1 MLPGYFHGA
10 ANKFNFNGEITF
22 PRQRLRKI
30 CSKSDVTPSYSYQL
44 WVSESYR
51 SRSTCHK
58 HLIPVETSE
67 ITLRRHQ
74 VAKVFFPITYDRNE
88 LETWGWCQCSS
99 RQGASTDIQQTRGQI
114 LTRARP
120 GVWATFARLGGKT
133 APLRTRKLRKLTTS
147 GKRRWIGRGKFYKKY
162 SSFFDQVK
170 FEATGGQ
177 KRSNFLNLAIF
188 AENRSYLNNYTS

>member
-1 MLPGYFHGA
+1 MRPGYFHGA

-30 CSKSDVTPSYSYQL
+30 CSKFDVTPSYSYQS

-51 SRSTCHK
+51 SRSTCCHK

-88 LETWGWCQCSS
+88 LEDVGLVPVLFSS
-99 RQGASTDIQQTRGQI
+99 RRIDWHTTD
-114 LTRARP
+114 P
-120 GVWATFARLGGKT
+120 GSNFNPRTAGSLSHLRTAGGKT
-133 APLRTRKLRKLTTS
+133 APLRTRKIRKITTS
-147 GKRRWIGRGKFYKKY
+147 GKRGKR
-162 SSFFDQVK
+162 D
-170 FEATGGQ
+170 
-177 KRSNFLNLAIF
+177 KRDK
-188 AENRSYLNNYTS
+188 